1 MAGGLCQHSSLL
13 PNIHCG
19 GGGGF
24 VFYCIKL
31 KIINKKS
38 EIIVL
43 DYKYIHN
50 DYDIMIMI
58 DFSLSCIEK
67 LVKMPVK
74 IPLLCFHQKKKK
86 K

>member
-1 MAGGLCQHSSLL
+1 M
-13 PNIHCG
+13 HCG
-19 GGGGF
+19 GGGGRF
-24 VFYCIKL
+24 VFYFIKL

-38 EIIVL
+38 QIIVL

-50 DYDIMIMI
+50 DYDIIMI

-74 IPLLCFHQKKKK
+74 IPLLSFHKKEK
-86 K
+86 